1 MEYDIFG
8 FVHPLTP
15 RKCHC
20 GVILRGEYGYFLRFQ
35 ITQRFNNLIIPYNP
49 NSWSEEQ
56 QEIHDLI
63 KSLHN
68 GGMGYRKIAQYLN
81 EKGIKTARG
90 NSFHH
95 KHHTVRRILVEHQRK
110 QFYHLPRK
118 MESGRLFK

>member
-1 MEYDIFG
+1 M
-8 FVHPLTP
+8 
-15 RKCHC
+15 
-20 GVILRGEYGYFLRFQ
+20 ILRGEYGYFLRFQ

-90 NSFHH
+90 NSWRNTQVSSVL
-95 KHHTVRRILVEHQRK
+95 KRYDE
-110 QFYHLPRK
+110 K
-118 MESGRLFK
+118 MFRQQIAMTKYEPVWSKMWLEFMT